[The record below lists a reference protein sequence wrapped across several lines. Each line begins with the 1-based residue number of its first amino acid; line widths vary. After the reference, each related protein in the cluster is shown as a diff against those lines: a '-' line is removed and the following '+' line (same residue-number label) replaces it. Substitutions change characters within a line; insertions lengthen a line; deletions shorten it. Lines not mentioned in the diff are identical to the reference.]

1 MELYIHIPFC
11 VKKCNYCDFLS
22 GTSTEAERSRYTK
35 ALERE
40 LLYYAPKFK
49 DTPVTSVFIGGGTPT
64 FLETDK
70 LISIMETVR
79 GAYNLTED
87 CEVTIECN
95 PKTASLES
103 LYKYREVGINR
114 ISIGLQSVNEDELKA
129 LGRVHDFNDFL
140 RTFENARKAGFNNI
154 NVDIMT
160 ALPGQTPEKL
170 QKTLSSVYMLRPEH
184 ISAYDLII
192 EPGTPFYAKYHED
205 LEKREAGLVPEF
217 LPKEETEEALTNLVE
232 DFLTKHGYHQYEVS
246 NFARPDRECRH
257 NIGYWDRVPYLG
269 VGIGAASLIEE
280 TRWSNERDIYKYMD
294 MLLGDELCVP
304 AVDVHTL
311 SKKEAMEE
319 FFFLGLRKK
328 DGVSRSDFEEYFEVT
343 VDSVYGDVI
352 RRLKAEELLIEEAG
366 RFYLTK
372 RGMDVSNI
380 VLAEFLLDEN

>member
-22 GTSTEAERSRYTK
+22 HTSTESERSRYTK

-40 LLYYAPKFK
+40 LLYYADRFR

-64 FLETDK
+64 FLEADK
-70 LISIMETVR
+70 MISVMDIVR
-79 GAYNLTED
+79 GAYRLTDD

-95 PKTASLES
+95 PKTATLEA
-103 LYKYREVGINR
+103 LYKYREAGINR
-114 ISIGLQSVNEDELKA
+114 ISIGLQSVNEDELKL
-129 LGRVHDFNDFL
+129 LGRVHDYNDFL

-160 ALPGQTPEKL
+160 GLPGQTPEKL

-192 EPGTPFYAKYHED
+192 EPGTNFYENYHSD
-205 LEKREAGLVPEF
+205 IEKREAGLKTEF
-217 LPKEETEEALTNLVE
+217 LPSEEEEEALTNLVE
-232 DFLTKHGYHQYEVS
+232 NFLTKHGFIQYEVS
-246 NFARPDRECRH
+246 NFARLGRECRH

-280 TRWSNERDIYKYMD
+280 TRWSNERDIFKYMD
-294 MLLGDELCVP
+294 MLLGDEIVPP

-328 DGVSRSDFEEYFEVT
+328 AGVLRADFENYFELT

-352 RRLKAEELLIEEAG
+352 RNLKDKELLVEEAG

-380 VLAEFLLDEN
+380 VLAEFLLD